1 MEKYVRFHSY
11 YRIFNHIKEKI
22 NMYKVYFRNITIYA
36 NENKY
41 LTKKRV
47 TKGSYHIY
55 QQLENADI

>member
-1 MEKYVRFHSY
+1 
-11 YRIFNHIKEKI
+11 
-22 NMYKVYFRNITIYA
+22 MYKVYFRNITIYA

-41 LTKKRV
+41 VTKKRV